1 MKITTRKGI
10 PYLTV
15 DQLKAVTDV
24 IDAHKALSD
33 AIEVLYEKT
42 DIAVISHSKHIQV
55 YDKLELLGKP
65 TICPRDKEERYIHIN
80 GLKWIDLEG
89 EK

>member
-1 MKITTRKGI
+1 MKVQMRKGV
-10 PYLTV
+10 PYMTV

-42 DIAVISHSKHIQV
+42 DIKVISHNEYLQV
-55 YDKLELLGKP
+55 YDKLELLGK
-65 TICPRDKEERYIHIN
+65 TAINPRDREERFIHIN

>member
-1 MKITTRKGI
+1 MKITTRKGV
-10 PYLTV
+10 PYMTV

-42 DIAVISHSKHIQV
+42 DIKVISHNEYLQV
-55 YDKLELLGKP
+55 YDNLELLGKP
-65 TICPRDKEERYIHIN
+65 TINPRDREERFIHIN